1 MAVIA
6 AQLVANGINHF
17 CHGKGVVA
25 GAETG
30 SSLDDMPLDTIIPGR
45 S

>member
-1 MAVIA
+1 MAVITT
-6 AQLVANGINHF
+6 QLVANGINHF
-17 CHGKGVVA
+17 CHGKGVVD

-30 SSLDDMPLDTIIPGR
+30 SSLDGLPMDAIIPGR